1 LADQLYIIYIAVLYF
16 SIAVSIA
23 LIGYL
28 WSRRSI
34 KAVLPIIGILISILF
49 WSVGYLLEYTST
61 DLSTKLFTYN
71 IQYLGIASIPIMFLW
86 FTLKY
91 TRRDNWMNTRR
102 LLLLLIIPIITI
114 LMVWTKDFHSMM
126 YSNVTLAGD
135 NTFSYVKADY
145 GPWFWIFFAYDYL
158 LVMVSVVLLIVKLFS
173 YPRLYLHQVISIVI
187 IIGAPITASLLYV
200 FRAVPVLPYVD
211 WSAPA
216 FAISAIGMTYAIFR
230 QRLLDIL
237 PVARDSAIEML
248 NDGYIVLDEQDCILD
263 LNRTMQTIIGMPAAD
278 LIGKPLPD
286 IILKQLNLNTS
297 QAAKNEV
304 SLAVQGE
311 LRYYRVHA
319 SPLKKTPEKK
329 EGCIL
334 LFYDITENKQF
345 EQKLTAMATHDYLT
359 GLPNRILLEDRFEVA
374 LARAKR
380 NSNKFAVMICD
391 IDDFKNVND
400 TLGHITGDK
409 LLKSITTRLN
419 KTMRGGDTLARAGGD
434 EFVIL
439 LSEISTEEETV
450 TVARRIETAF
460 NKPFTIDAN
469 EIYTSFSIGIAIYPD
484 NGKKIWALLNKADS
498 AMYRVKN
505 KGGKGYYIF
514 RED

>member
-1 LADQLYIIYIAVLYF
+1 MADQLYTVYIAVLYF

-71 IQYLGIASIPIMFLW
+71 IQYLGIASMPIMFLM

-102 LLLLLIIPIITI
+102 LILLSIIPIITV
-114 LMVWTKDFHSMM
+114 LMVWTKDLHSMM
-126 YSNVTLAGD
+126 YSNMNLACED
-135 NTFSYVKADY
+135 SFCFVEADY
-145 GPWFWIFFAYDYL
+145 GPWFWVFIAYDYL
-158 LVMVSVVLLIVKLFS
+158 LVMTSVVLLIVKLFS
-173 YPRLYLHQVISIVI
+173 YPRLYLHQVISIII
-187 IIGAPITASLLYV
+187 IIGVPITASLLYV

-211 WSAPA
+211 WTAPA
-216 FAISAIGMTYAIFR
+216 FAVSAMGMTYAIFR
-230 QRLLDIL
+230 QRLLDVL

-248 NDGYIVLDEQDCILD
+248 NDGYAVLDEHDCILD
-263 LNRTMQTIIGMPAAD
+263 LNRTMQTIIGLSAAD

-286 IILKQLNLNTS
+286 IILKQLDRPYS
-297 QAAKNEV
+297 QTDKNEI
-304 SLAVQGE
+304 SLAVKGE

-319 SPLKKTPEKK
+319 SPLKESPEKK

-334 LFYDITENKQF
+334 LFYDITESKQF

-374 LARAKR
+374 LARARR
-380 NSNKFAVMICD
+380 NGNKFAVMICD

-409 LLKSITTRLN
+409 LLKLISNRLN
-419 KTMRGGDTLARAGGD
+419 RMMRGGDTLARAGGD

-439 LSEISTEEETV
+439 LSEISQEEEV
-450 TVARRIETAF
+450 ETVARRIEKAF
-460 NKPFTIDAN
+460 TKSFTVEAN
-469 EIYTSFSIGIAIYPD
+469 EIFTSFSIGIAIYPD

-498 AMYRVKN
+498 AMYQVKN
-505 KGGKGYYIF
+505 AGGKGYHIF